1 MLWILA
7 ALLLVLSVIGPIFGI
22 IAFARTQ
29 DLVRFRESIAALEG
43 EIAELKRR
51 IRTLQDKLRSEGA
64 APPESVAPPPTPPQ
78 VVAAPAVAP
87 SRSAVP
93 PVFPPSSPTPP
104 PSPARPARPA
114 PPAPPAPRPIE
125 PSEPAPEPRAPIE
138 WERWI
143 GIRGA
148 AVLGGIVLALAGLL
162 FFQYSIQ
169 HGLITPP
176 MRVVLGLGVGIFS
189 IVASEWLRPR
199 GYRSTPEGL
208 AGAGVVVLYAA
219 IWAGHSLYHL
229 IPIGLA
235 FALMILVTAACGL
248 LAVRH
253 GSQLV
258 AVLGLL
264 GGFATPLLLQS
275 DADRPIGLFGY
286 VLLLDLGLIAVGKRK
301 RWPWLG
307 LLGLLGTILLQG
319 LWIGSRMGPDRLF
332 LGLAILAV
340 FAVVFAASGFLA
352 GEGEREISR
361 LGQVGGILVP
371 FLFSI
376 YFAARVDLGPHLWPV
391 AILLAILGAGASWV
405 GREQRTPWLGLAAAV
420 GCVGVFAVWQLRVP
434 SSEGSAWESVAIAV
448 GLAALFHLFVELDRD
463 PPGMEGPAPAAMASA
478 GGFLVIL
485 VLAAAASG
493 TTAPWTWLFGWIAL
507 SVLLYRHAAFPE
519 RETLQLAASLGV
531 AGGLSLELVIHG
543 ELPSFPPIG
552 LFLGVSVAVA
562 ALAQG
567 AALLRRGSEVRK
579 FADHAA
585 AALAGVLSLSLAV
598 SSTLPRLAPPLGL
611 GVPVVLG
618 ILVLLAAA
626 RRGAGILSLGALVST
641 AAVHLAWTWSRPDLA
656 GDPAQARM
664 ALGIFFA
671 SAAVWVIWPF
681 VAGRAL
687 QGERTAWYAASL
699 AGPVWF
705 FPAKRLW
712 DVGVGSGSIGLL
724 PILLG
729 ALALAAAAGARRA
742 PVRDDSVR
750 KSALVGFA
758 AVAICF
764 ASVAIPLQ
772 LEKSWIT
779 IGWAIEG
786 LALIALWRRLDHAG
800 LKWLA
805 LAHLAAATV
814 RLFPTAALLDSYPR
828 SGTPFLN
835 WVLYTYLV
843 PAAALFASARLL
855 APDESG
861 RARPWERELY
871 SGGKPVGAVG
881 ATIAGIFVV
890 FVWINLA
897 IADWFAEGPH
907 LTLRFGRSP
916 ARDLTVS
923 IAWAVYA
930 LTLLGFGMI
939 RASSGLRWLSLGF
952 LVVTIGKVFLYD
964 LGELRDLYRVVSL
977 VGLAI
982 SLLLVSLLYQR
993 FVFRRN
999 PGERS

>member
-1 MLWILA
+1 MYWLLA
-7 ALLLVLSVIGPIFGI
+7 ASLVVLSVLGPILGI

-29 DLVRFRESIAALEG
+29 DLVKLRESIARLES
-43 EIAELKRR
+43 EIAEIKRR
-51 IRTLQDKLRSEGA
+51 MRTLQDRPREEGVTPPAPAATPVSPA
-64 APPESVAPPPTPPQ
+64 AP
-78 VVAAPAVAP
+78 
-87 SRSAVP
+87 RP
-93 PVFPPSSPTPP
+93 PV
-104 PSPARPARPA
+104 
-114 PPAPPAPRPIE
+114 PPAPRPPAPPSPPPTPSLPPPPPPAPRPAEPPE
-125 PSEPAPEPRAPIE
+125 PSPEPRPPID

-162 FFQYSIQ
+162 FFQYSVQ

-176 MRVVLGLGVGIFS
+176 MRVVLGLAVGIAS
-189 IVASEWLRPR
+189 IAGSEWLRPR

-229 IPIGLA
+229 IPMAVA

-253 GSQLV
+253 ASQLV
-258 AVLGLL
+258 AVLGLI
-264 GGFATPLLLQS
+264 GGFATPLLLRS
-275 DADRPIGLFGY
+275 EADRPIGLFGY
-286 VLLLDLGLIAVGKRK
+286 VLLLDLGLLAVGKFRK
-301 RWPWLG
+301 WPWLG
-307 LLGLLGTILLQG
+307 LLGLLGTVLLQG
-319 LWIGSRMGPDRLF
+319 LWIGVRMGPDRLF
-332 LGLAILAV
+332 LGLGILAV
-340 FAVVFAASGFLA
+340 FAVLFAVSGFL
-352 GEGEREISR
+352 GDESDREVSR
-361 LGQVGGILVP
+361 LGQAGGLLVP

-376 YFAARVDLGPHLWPV
+376 YFASRVDLGPHLWPV
-391 AILLAILGAGASWV
+391 AVLLAILSTGASWV
-405 GREQRTPWLGLAAAV
+405 GRKQRAPWLGLAAAV
-420 GCVGVFAVWQLRVP
+420 GTVGVFGTWQMRAP
-434 SSEGSAWESVAIAV
+434 STEAAAWESAAIAF
-448 GLAALFHLFVELDRD
+448 GLAVLFHLFVERD
-463 PPGMEGPAPAAMASA
+463 PEPPGMDGPAPAAMIAA
-478 GGFLVIL
+478 GGYLVVL
-485 VLAAAASG
+485 VLASAATS
-493 TTAPWTWLFGWIAL
+493 TIAPWIWLAGWIAL
-507 SVLLYRHAAFPE
+507 SVILYRHAAFPE
-519 RETLQLAASLGV
+519 RETLQLAGALGV
-531 AGGLSLELVIHG
+531 AGGLSLELVLHG
-543 ELPSFPPIG
+543 DTPSFPPIG
-552 LFLGVSVAVA
+552 LFLGVCVAVA
-562 ALAQG
+562 AAAQA
-567 AALLRRGSEVRK
+567 AALARRGAEVRR

-598 SSTLPRLAPPLGL
+598 SSVLPRLGPGLAL
-611 GVPVVLG
+611 GVALVLG
-618 ILVLLAAA
+618 VLVLLAAA
-626 RRGAGILSLGALVST
+626 RRGAGVLSLGALAST
-641 AAVHLAWTWSRPDLA
+641 AAVAFAWTVSRPDLA
-656 GDPAQARM
+656 GDPAQARS
-664 ALGIFFA
+664 ALGLLLA
-671 SAAVWVIWPF
+671 SAVVWVIWPF
-681 VAGRAL
+681 VTGRAL
-687 QGERTAWYAASL
+687 QADRMAWYAAAL
-699 AGPVWF
+699 AGPIWF

-712 DVGVGSGSIGLL
+712 TVGFGSGAIGLL

-729 ALALAAAAGARRA
+729 ALALAAVAGTRRA
-742 PVRDDSVR
+742 PVGDETVR
-750 KSALVGFA
+750 RGALVGFA

-786 LALIALWRRLDHAG
+786 LALVALWRRLDHAG

-855 APDESG
+855 APDEPR
-861 RARPWERELY
+861 RARAWEHELY
-871 SGGKPVGAVG
+871 AGDRPAGAIG
-881 ATIAGIFVV
+881 ATVAGIFVV

-930 LTLLGFGMI
+930 LTLLGFGMA
-939 RASSGLRWLSLGF
+939 RASVGLRWLSLGF

-993 FVFRRN
+993 FVFRRR
-999 PGERS
+999 PGETS